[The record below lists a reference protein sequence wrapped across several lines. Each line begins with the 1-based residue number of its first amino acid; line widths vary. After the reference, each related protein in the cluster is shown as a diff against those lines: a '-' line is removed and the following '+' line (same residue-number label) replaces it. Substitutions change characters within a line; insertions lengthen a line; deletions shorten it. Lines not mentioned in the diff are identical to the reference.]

1 MKSLSLFT
9 LTIALAVA
17 SSASAQDEKREKA
30 RARPNAGVA
39 KFVNRAAP
47 AQQPRAIQR
56 GQNLRPNFN
65 ANTAAPTRAF
75 RSQGAA
81 SYNSDVSV
89 GRGGRPFISRT
100 PRSFQPRTPVVS
112 ANNATTFTPNQSRFG
127 VNTGRRHGGNRDG
140 IGGNR
145 DWRNG
150 RGDGNGVWNGASADW
165 QNRNGDANNRLE
177 HRRRGDHHQDFH
189 NRHEGDPN
197 FALTHSRWHRQHQDR
212 SWWRSRYNRFTLF
225 GGGYYYWDNNYWY
238 PAYGYDPYFSTYTY
252 DAPIYGY
259 NDQEPGQVI
268 ANVQAELQRRGYEPG
283 GVDGEFGPMTR
294 RAILDYQQDNGLPVT
309 GEIDETTL
317 NALGL
322 Q

>member
-1 MKSLSLFT
+1 MKSLPLLT
-9 LTIALAVA
+9 LIIALAVVSNA
-17 SSASAQDEKREKA
+17 FAEDEGREKP
-30 RARPNAGVA
+30 RARHDAAVA
-39 KFVNRAAP
+39 KFTNRV
-47 AQQPRAIQR
+47 AQQPRVIQR
-56 GQNLRPNFN
+56 APNPRANFN
-65 ANTAAPTRAF
+65 ANTAASIRAS
-75 RSQGAA
+75 RGRGAA
-81 SYNSDVSV
+81 SYNSDISV
-89 GRGGRPFISRT
+89 GRGRRPFISRT
-100 PRSFQPRTPVVS
+100 PRTFQPSPPVVTADS
-112 ANNATTFTPNQSRFG
+112 ATTFTPNQSRFG

-140 IGGNR
+140 MGGNR

-150 RGDGNGVWNGASADW
+150 RGNGNGVWNGANADW
-165 QNRNGDANNRLE
+165 QNRNGDANNRIE
-177 HRRRGDHHQDFH
+177 HRPRGDRHQDFH

-212 SWWRSRYNRFTLF
+212 GWWRSHYNRFALF

-238 PAYGYDPYFSTYTY
+238 PAYGYDPYFSTYAY

-268 ANVQAELQRRGYEPG
+268 ANVQAELQRLGYEPG

-322 Q
+322 E